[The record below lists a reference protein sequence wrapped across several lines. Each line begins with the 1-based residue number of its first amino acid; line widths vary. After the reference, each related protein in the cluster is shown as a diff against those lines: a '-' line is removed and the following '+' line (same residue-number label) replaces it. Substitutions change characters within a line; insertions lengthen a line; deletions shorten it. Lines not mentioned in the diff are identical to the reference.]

1 MQRGRMGKPAKTT
14 NVTWSTIRSR
24 AHWSPELAQRVLADL
39 KRSGLSASS
48 FAAKHELG
56 LERIYYW
63 QKRLKAR
70 ASEPPARTGLVEVR
84 VSGPTEARTSSS
96 AAARIE
102 IELLNGR
109 RLSVEG
115 VTDLEQLGRLVAILE
130 RA

>member
-1 MQRGRMGKPAKTT
+1 MGKPAKKS

-24 AHWSPELAQRVLADL
+24 AHWSPEVAQRVLSDL
-39 KRSGLSASS
+39 KRSGLSVSS

-63 QKRLKAR
+63 EKRLKAR
-70 ASEPPARTGLVEVR
+70 ASEPAARTGLVEVR
-84 VSGPTEARTSSS
+84 VSGPTEARTSSNS
-96 AAARIE
+96 AARVE

-115 VTDLEQLGRLVAILE
+115 ATDLEQLGRLVAILE
-130 RA
+130 EA

>member
-1 MQRGRMGKPAKTT
+1 MGQRRGMGKTAD
-14 NVTWSTIRSR
+14 NATWATIRSR

-48 FAAKHELG
+48 FAEKYEIG
-56 LERIYYW
+56 LKRINYW
-63 QKRLKAR
+63 QARLEAR
-70 ASEPPARTGLVEVR
+70 ASGSGAGPGLVEVR
-84 VSGPTEARTSSS
+84 VSGSRDGGAFSR

-109 RLSVEG
+109 RLSVAES
-115 VTDLEQLGRLVAILE
+115 VDLEQLGRLVTLLE

>member
-1 MQRGRMGKPAKTT
+1 MRKTADS
-14 NVTWSTIRSR
+14 VTWASIRSR

-48 FAAKHELG
+48 FAAKHEIG

-63 QKRLKAR
+63 QKRLEVR
-70 ASEPPARTGLVEVR
+70 ASETEARPGLVEVR
-84 VSGPTEARTSSS
+84 VSRRTDGGTSSQAS
-96 AAARIE
+96 ARID

-109 RLSVEG
+109 RLSVAESID
-115 VTDLEQLGRLVAILE
+115 VEQLGRLVALLE

>member
-1 MQRGRMGKPAKTT
+1 MGKTAD
-14 NVTWSTIRSR
+14 NVTWATIRGR

-63 QKRLKAR
+63 QRRLKAR
-70 ASEPPARTGLVEVR
+70 ASETEARTGLVEVR
-84 VSGPTEARTSSS
+84 VSGPTDGGTSSR
-96 AAARIE
+96 APARIE

-109 RLSVEG
+109 RLSVAES
-115 VTDLEQLGRLVAILE
+115 TDLEQLGRLVALLE